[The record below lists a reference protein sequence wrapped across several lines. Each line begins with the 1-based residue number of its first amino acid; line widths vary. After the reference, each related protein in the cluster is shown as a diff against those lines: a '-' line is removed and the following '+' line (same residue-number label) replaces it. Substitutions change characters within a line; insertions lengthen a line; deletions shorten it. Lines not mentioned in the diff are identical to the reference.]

1 VGCPSGNASLTNHSG
16 TIVKRPLHLFVLV
29 AFAALLTQGFQC
41 ASSGVSTA
49 RRAMQEQDFVK
60 AKTALEEALAQNPN
74 NCEAHALL
82 GDVNGMMNDLEGMV
96 TSYRNALACPE
107 ATPKQKEEVSIKM
120 YNAWVGFYNGGIQ
133 RYNAFVQTQ
142 ADSDRVAS
150 KENLQAAIGLKPM
163 FTEPYGLLG
172 QLLEIEGD
180 TNKAY
185 ATYKEWQ
192 AQEQKGFD
200 FVQSKRL
207 NLDMVRGD
215 VRSALGTPVETKV
228 DSFPDGTKIF
238 KDRFDLQGTMF
249 LSFSAYEPGKADTV
263 FEGWT
268 FDPSSDLSGPEQW
281 RARRVPL
288 GPIKAMA
295 FIDYQRGNKEAALAS
310 ATLANKLKPSDGE
323 LGPLRTQLLQDL
335 GKTDE
340 ALAEIEQLM
349 KKEPGVVNYRLQYAT
364 LLSGVGRQAEAIDQ
378 YKKILEMD
386 ASNSTALYNL
396 AASYKNV
403 ASEKQLAELKKMDAD
418 QNYEPDLSYE
428 KDLKV
433 AAEYFEKLRKSPK
446 YSTDIVVMEQLANT
460 YEVLKEKKKVKTLIM
475 ELEGLQVKYANDKQY
490 WRIMEGL
497 YARNNMMQKAQE
509 AAEKAK

>member
-1 VGCPSGNASLTNHSG
+1 MRYPPGTGSSTNHTG
-16 TIVKRPLHLFVLV
+16 FIVKRPLHLIVLV
-29 AFAALLTQGFQC
+29 AFTALLTQGFQC

-49 RRAMQEQDFVK
+49 RRAIQEQDYVK
-60 AKTALEEALAQNPN
+60 AKTALEEALKQNPN
-74 NCEAHALL
+74 NCEALAML
-82 GDVNGMMNDLEGMV
+82 GDVNGMMNDMEGMV
-96 TSYRNALACPE
+96 SAYRQALECPE
-107 ATPKQKEEVSIKM
+107 ASQKQKQEVSIKM

-133 RYNAFVQTQ
+133 RYNAYIQDQ
-142 ADSDRVAS
+142 ADSNLNGAR
-150 KENLQAAIGLKPM
+150 ENLQAAIDLKPM

-172 QLLEIEGD
+172 QIQEMSGD

-185 ATYKEWQ
+185 ATYQ
-192 AQEQKGFD
+192 AWLDQERKGMD
-200 FVQSKRL
+200 FVISKGL
-207 NLDMVRGD
+207 TLDMVRGD
-215 VRSALGTPVETKV
+215 VRNAFGEAAETKI

-238 KDRFDLQGTMF
+238 KDRYDLQGTTF
-249 LSFSAYEPGKADTV
+249 LTFSAKEPTKVDTV

-268 FDPSSDLSGPEQW
+268 YDPSVNLSDPEKW

-288 GPIKAMA
+288 GPLKAMA

-310 ATLANKLKPSDGE
+310 ATRVNKIKPSDQE

-349 KKEPGVVNYRLQYAT
+349 KNEPDVVNYRLQYAT
-364 LLSGVGRQAEAIDQ
+364 LLSGVGRQNEAIDQ

-386 ASNSTALYNL
+386 PSNSTALYNL

-418 QNYEPDLSYE
+418 ENYEPDMSYE
-428 KDLKV
+428 NDLKV

-446 YSTDIVVMEQLANT
+446 YGTDIVVMEQLANT
-460 YEVLKEKKKVKTLIM
+460 YEVLKEKKKVRMLIM

-497 YARNNMMQKAQE
+497 YARNNMMEKAE
-509 AAEKAK
+509 AAAEKAK

>member
-1 VGCPSGNASLTNHSG
+1 M
-16 TIVKRPLHLFVLV
+16 KRPLHLFVLI

-49 RRAMQEQDFVK
+49 RRAIQEQDYVK
-60 AKTALEEALAQNPN
+60 AKASLEEALQQNPN
-74 NCEAHALL
+74 NCEALAML
-82 GDVNGMMNDLEGMV
+82 GDVNGMMNDIDGMIE
-96 TSYRNALACPE
+96 SYRSAMACPDV
-107 ATPKQKEEVSIKM
+107 TPQQKKELSIKM
-120 YNAWVGFYNGGIQ
+120 YNMWVGYYNGGIQ
-133 RYNAFVQTQ
+133 RYNAYVQSQ
-142 ADSDRVAS
+142 ADSDLVAS
-150 KENLQAAIGLKPM
+150 KENLQAAIDLKPM

-172 QLLEIEGD
+172 QIHEMGGD
-180 TNKAY
+180 TTKAY
-185 ATYKEWQ
+185 ATYKQWLQ
-192 AQEQKGFD
+192 QERKGFD
-200 FVQSKRL
+200 FVIGKGL
-207 NLDMVRGD
+207 NLDMIRGD
-215 VRSALGTPVETKV
+215 VRSAFGEPAETQV

-249 LSFSAYEPGKADTV
+249 LTFSAKEPRNADTV

-268 FDPSSDLSGPEQW
+268 YDPSADLSSAEQW

-288 GPIKAMA
+288 GPLKAMA
-295 FIDYQRGNKEAALAS
+295 FIDYQRGNKEDALTS
-310 ATLANKLKPSDGE
+310 ATLVSKLKPSDQE

-340 ALAEIEQLM
+340 ALAEIEVLM
-349 KKEPGVVNYRLQYAT
+349 KKEPEVVNYRLQYAA
-364 LLSGVGRQAEAIDQ
+364 LLSGVERQDEAIEQ

-386 ASNSTALYNL
+386 PSNSTALYNL

-403 ASEKQLAELKKMDAD
+403 ASQKQLAELKKMDAD
-418 QNYEPDLSYE
+418 ENYEPDMSYE
-428 KDLKV
+428 NDLKI

-460 YEVLKEKKKVKTLIM
+460 YEVLKEKKKVKMLIM

-497 YARNNMMQKAQE
+497 YARNNMMKKAEE